1 MSHRPRRLPAWLAA
15 GLVVPLLAAAPAHRD
30 DARPEAV
37 TVRSGDA
44 RIEVLSDTL
53 VRLEYAADGRF
64 EDRPTFQAVDRT
76 PTGPVHVN
84 RRIADGWLEVS
95 TPAMTLRYRVGSGPF
110 TTDNTEVRVH
120 AGSDTLAGHPSW
132 PSRAST
138 VPETGLPTLVPQPW
152 PAPLPPDARRPQQQ
166 PDPDAIGGWYRGL
179 DNQEG
184 PVTLHDGLLSRRG
197 WYLLDD
203 SVSPV
208 AVGDRFVVRDH
219 DGTYQDGYLFGYG
232 HDYARGLADLTH
244 LVGPPPLLPEA
255 LFGNWFSRYHAYTA
269 SDYRD
274 DLLPTFRSARVPL
287 DVLMVDTDFKAPN
300 QWDGWEWNR
309 ALFDDPAG
317 FLDWAHREGLLVG
330 FNIHPSIT
338 GSDPRFAE
346 ADRRAGGLT
355 PAPVRCRIYT
365 RDPSNDCYAF
375 DLAKPGEVAAY
386 WWLHAPFEW
395 DGTDFWWLD
404 WCCDDASVSLPG
416 VAPDAWMNNL
426 YASRRAGQDGRGFV
440 LSRVGSSFQDY
451 QQSFPGPWADVRS
464 TIHFTGDAVS
474 TWDMLGFEIRFTAA
488 EGATGLPYVSHD
500 IGGFHGPHL
509 PDDLYVRWVQMGAF
523 QPINRLHSSDGDR
536 LPWDYGEPAR
546 SIAERFLRLR
556 ESLVPTLYTLAW
568 QAHARGMP
576 MVRAMP
582 LAYPEADAAYT
593 HDGQYLLGD
602 DLLVAPV
609 DQPGVPATKE
619 VWFPP
624 GYWRDIFTG
633 EVHAG
638 PSVET
643 LSVPL
648 DRMPVFQRAGG
659 IVVRQPYMDHVG
671 ARPSSPL
678 EVSVVAGADGRFD
691 LYEDAGRGGG
701 ADAGAHALTPLRYD
715 DATRTVTIGP
725 ASGRFPGQPVR
736 RGWDV
741 TVAGVAPPVTVSVNG
756 RSLGRVPAGGSGE
769 GWWVDGDT
777 VHVRLR
783 DRPTGAPLTVRLG

>member
-1 MSHRPRRLPAWLAA
+1 MSVATLRPPAWLALA
-15 GLVVPLLAAAPAHRD
+15 LVAPLLAAAPARAGTAHGPVTIRD
-30 DARPEAV
+30 
-37 TVRSGDA
+37 GHA
-44 RIEVLSDTL
+44 RIQVLSDTL
-53 VRLEYAADGRF
+53 VRLEYAPDDRF
-64 EDRPTFQAVDRT
+64 EDRPTFQALRRDWAEVPVSRTVD
-76 PTGPVHVN
+76 G
-84 RRIADGWLEVS
+84 GWLEVR
-95 TPAMTLRYRVGSGPF
+95 TGAMTVRYRQGSGPF
-110 TTDNTEVRVH
+110 TADNTEVVVDAGGEAVH
-120 AGSDTLAGHPSW
+120 GAPGW
-132 PSRAST
+132 PSQSASL
-138 VPETGLPTLVPQPW
+138 PQPPAPTLLPNPW
-152 PAPLPPDARRPQQQ
+152 PAPLPADASRPQAD
-166 PDPDAIGGWYRGL
+166 DPNAIGGWYRGL
-179 DNQEG
+179 DNQAG
-184 PVTLHDGLLSRRG
+184 PVTLHDGLLTRRG

-203 SVSPV
+203 TVSPV
-208 AVGDRFVVRDH
+208 RSDDGYLPRARSGDYR
-219 DGTYQDGYLFGYG
+219 DGYLFGYG
-232 HDYARGLADLTH
+232 HDYEQGLADLARLT
-244 LVGPPPLLPEA
+244 GPPPLPPKA
-255 LFGNWFSRYHAYTA
+255 MFGNWFSRYHAYTA
-269 SDYRD
+269 ADYRQ
-274 DLLPTFRSARVPL
+274 DLLPAFRSERVPL

-309 ALFDDPAG
+309 ALFPDPAG
-317 FLDWAHREGLLVG
+317 FLDWAHGQGLLVG
-330 FNIHPSIT
+330 FNVHPSIT
-338 GSDPRFAE
+338 GADPRFAE

-355 PAPVRCRIYT
+355 RTPVRCRIYT
-365 RDPSNDCYAF
+365 RDPRNDCYAF
-375 DLAKPGEVAAY
+375 DLAKPGDRDAY

-416 VAPDAWMNNL
+416 VSPDAWMNNL

-451 QQSFPGPWADVRS
+451 DSSFPGPWADARS

-474 TWDMLGFEIRFTAA
+474 TWDMLGFQIRFTAA

-509 PDDLYVRWVQMGAF
+509 PDDLYVRWVQLGAF

-568 QAHARGMP
+568 QAHTRGMP

-582 LAYPEADAAYT
+582 LAYPAADAAYS

-671 ARPSSPL
+671 ARPSAPL
-678 EVSVVAGADGRFD
+678 EVSVVAGDDGRFD

-715 DATRTVTIGP
+715 DGARTLTIGP
-725 ASGRFPGQPVR
+725 AAGRYPGQAAR

-741 TVAGVAPPVTVSVNG
+741 SIAGVAPPVTVSVGG
-756 RSLGRVPAGGSGE
+756 RALARSGAGRGSE

-783 DRPTGAPLTVRLG
+783 GRPVGAPVTIRLG